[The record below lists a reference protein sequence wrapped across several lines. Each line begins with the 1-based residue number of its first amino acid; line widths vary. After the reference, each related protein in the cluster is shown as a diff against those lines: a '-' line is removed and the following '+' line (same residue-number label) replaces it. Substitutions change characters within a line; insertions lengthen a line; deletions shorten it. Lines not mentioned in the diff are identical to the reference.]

1 LFPAEEDFVR
11 TLQRTQ
17 LAWPKRLV
25 VTLMAMASMLGVSI
39 VVTPA
44 ADATVYSSCNISR
57 CSNARS
63 ANSTWSSKGY
73 PGTRGW
79 YSWPNGQCN
88 FAGGTFRNDEG
99 QLPSGHSYREFDV
112 FPRACNASRDAYRI
126 IVDLTNGVV
135 YFSPNHYTDFY
146 RL

>member
-1 LFPAEEDFVR
+1 MR
-11 TLQRTQ
+11 TLQRTR
-17 LAWPKRLV
+17 LFWPRRLV
-25 VTLMAMASMLGVSI
+25 VACMALVSVLGVTL

-44 ADATVYSSCNISR
+44 ADATVYSSCTISR
-57 CSNARS
+57 CSAARS
-63 ANSTWSSKGY
+63 ANTTWQSMSY

-79 YSWPNGQCN
+79 YDWPNGQCN
-88 FAGGTFRNDEG
+88 FAGGTYRNLEG
-99 QLPSGHSYREFDV
+99 ELPATHSYREFDV
-112 FPRACNASRDAYRI
+112 YPRACGASRDAYRI

>member
-1 LFPAEEDFVR
+1 MH
-11 TLQRTQ
+11 TLAQR
-17 LAWPKRLV
+17 LA
-25 VTLMAMASMLGVSI
+25 VTLAALAAVFGMTI
-39 VVTPA
+39 VAAPA
-44 ADATVYSSCNISR
+44 ADATVYSSCTMTR
-57 CSNARS
+57 CADARS
-63 ANSTWSSKGY
+63 ANTTGQSKGY

-88 FAGGTFRNDEG
+88 FAGGTFYNREG

-112 FPRACNASRDAYRI
+112 YPRACGASRDAYRI
-126 IVDLTNGVV
+126 IVDLSAGVV

>member
-1 LFPAEEDFVR
+1 MR
-11 TLQRTQ
+11 TLQRTH
-17 LAWPKRLV
+17 WSKRLAI
-25 VTLMAMASMLGVSI
+25 TLAAFASLLGVSV

-44 ADATVYSSCNISR
+44 ADATVYSSCTISR
-57 CSNARS
+57 CSAARS
-63 ANSTWSSKGY
+63 ADSTWESKNY

-88 FAGGTFRNDEG
+88 FAGGTFYNNEG

-112 FPRACNASRDAYRI
+112 YPRTCGASRDAYRI
-126 IVDLTNGVV
+126 VVDLSAGVT
-135 YFSPNHYTDFY
+135 YFSPDHYDNFY